1 MIEDPMYV
9 LLSFLGL
16 SEEHPQPM
24 GKVSLLKW
32 LVKGN
37 PENSLSEAIHLL
49 LIDSPFEM
57 LRNLFLS
64 SPQVVLDIYRR
75 RHVRGGRQSTLGELC
90 QSSVESGCRSA
101 SGSWCQSMAN
111 FLMRYGLGG

>member
-64 SPQVVLDIYRR
+64 SPQ
-75 RHVRGGRQSTLGELC
+75 GRDGFLSAFSRARYL
-90 QSSVESGCRSA
+90 SA
-101 SGSWCQSMAN
+101 STCQRWSSIDA
-111 FLMRYGLGG
+111 R